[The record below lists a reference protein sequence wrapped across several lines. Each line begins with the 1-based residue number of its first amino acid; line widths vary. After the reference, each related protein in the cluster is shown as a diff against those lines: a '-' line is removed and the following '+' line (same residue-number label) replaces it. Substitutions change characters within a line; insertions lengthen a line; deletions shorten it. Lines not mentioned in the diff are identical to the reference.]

1 MKLHN
6 DNKQIKSTRLYISF
20 KKQSSVCLNVPLE
33 KQEQILLLLLL
44 LLLLLKIIFTKHIY
58 TFVFFML

>member
-44 LLLLLKIIFTKHIY
+44 LLLKIIFTKHIY

>member
-33 KQEQILLLLLL
+33 KEEQILLLLL